1 MIRNISPYN
10 LIILSFIALICVGAA
25 LLTLPFATVER
36 CHVTFFEALFTATSA
51 VTVTG
56 LSVVDISSSF
66 TFFGKSVILILIQLG
81 GLGILTFSSVIMI
94 FIAKK
99 IGYYTKRVVAEGLN
113 HEARFDIYSYIK
125 KVVAITLCFEA
136 LGAVLLFFS
145 FIGDHNFFT
154 SVFYAIF
161 HSVAAFCNAGISLF
175 PDNLVGYEYSPYTSL
190 VISFL
195 VIFGG
200 LGFIVILDLY
210 RYIKGCKRHISVYSR
225 FVITIT
231 LFLLALGTL
240 LFLLF
245 EYNNPLSLKGL
256 NFFEKVLVSFFHST
270 ALRCSGFN
278 TMPMTGLTSATAL
291 FCAIFMFIGASPNST
306 GRGVKTT
313 TIGVLFLGIR
323 TALKNKNYIEFSKRR
338 ISWRVFNKAS
348 ALVFIAMI
356 YVSAMILLM
365 AQFDPEIDIM
375 KIVFELV
382 SAFGTVGLSMGITAE
397 LSAASKI
404 ILMAT
409 MFLGRVGPLTI
420 ALALSRESHKGKYKY
435 PKEKILIG

>member
-145 FIGDHNFFT
+145 FIGDHNF
-154 SVFYAIF
+154 
-161 HSVAAFCNAGISLF
+161 
-175 PDNLVGYEYSPYTSL
+175 YT
-190 VISFL
+190 
-195 VIFGG
+195 
-200 LGFIVILDLY
+200 
-210 RYIKGCKRHISVYSR
+210 
-225 FVITIT
+225 
-231 LFLLALGTL
+231 
-240 LFLLF
+240 
-245 EYNNPLSLKGL
+245 
-256 NFFEKVLVSFFHST
+256 
-270 ALRCSGFN
+270 
-278 TMPMTGLTSATAL
+278 
-291 FCAIFMFIGASPNST
+291 
-306 GRGVKTT
+306 
-313 TIGVLFLGIR
+313 
-323 TALKNKNYIEFSKRR
+323 
-338 ISWRVFNKAS
+338 
-348 ALVFIAMI
+348 
-356 YVSAMILLM
+356 
-365 AQFDPEIDIM
+365 
-375 KIVFELV
+375 
-382 SAFGTVGLSMGITAE
+382 
-397 LSAASKI
+397 
-404 ILMAT
+404 
-409 MFLGRVGPLTI
+409 
-420 ALALSRESHKGKYKY
+420 
-435 PKEKILIG
+435 